1 MITSIFE
8 VYGAICFLSL
18 IAFFFWAGAAK
29 LRPDLDE
36 DKFHV
41 GELEAFA
48 KVASTK
54 PFVPARPVGGL
65 TIEHAFRSAPPRSVK
80 RGKRLVHRH
89 RRPHLIHARKPRRP
103 TQAA

>member
-48 KVASTK
+48 KVANSE
-54 PFVPARPVGGL
+54 PLVAARPVGV
-65 TIEHAFRSAPPRSVK
+65 TIEHAFRSAPPRTVK

-89 RRPHLIHARKPRRP
+89 WRPHLIHARKPRGP